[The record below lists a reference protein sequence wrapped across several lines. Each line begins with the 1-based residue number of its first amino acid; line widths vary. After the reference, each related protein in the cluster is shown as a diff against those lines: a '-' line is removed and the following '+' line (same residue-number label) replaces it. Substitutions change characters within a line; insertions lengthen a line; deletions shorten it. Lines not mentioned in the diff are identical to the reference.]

1 VSVRY
6 ANGSAEVRTKQLFF
20 SSSPTP
26 GPGSI
31 VSVQTKP
38 QAEPTS
44 LAQVLGVFAQVL
56 TSAVAVIAIVVR

>member
-1 VSVRY
+1 
-6 ANGSAEVRTKQLFF
+6 VRTRQLFF

-26 GPGSI
+26 GPGSV